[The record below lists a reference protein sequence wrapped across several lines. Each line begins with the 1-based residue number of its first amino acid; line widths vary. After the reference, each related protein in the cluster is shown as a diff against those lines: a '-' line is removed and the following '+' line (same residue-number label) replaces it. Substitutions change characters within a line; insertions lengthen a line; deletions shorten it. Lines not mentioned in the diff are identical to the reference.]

1 MTLADRGDTHGR
13 IAGVARIRILGIDPG
28 LNRTGFG
35 VIEADGNRLACID
48 AGVIRV
54 PAGPLAQR
62 MRVILEGLA
71 AVIATNVPQRAAIE
85 KVFVNVNPQSTLLLG
100 QARGAAI
107 CAAIAANLDVNEHT
121 ALQVKQAVVG
131 YGRADKRQ
139 VQVMVQRLL
148 CLEAVPAPDA
158 ADALACA
165 ICDAHGAGSRQ
176 SGNLARA
183 ASTRDRRSRAA
194 WRSLGE
200 RILRGAT

>member
-1 MTLADRGDTHGR
+1 M
-13 IAGVARIRILGIDPG
+13 ARIRILGIDPG

-35 VIEADGNRLACID
+35 VIEVDGNRLVCID
-48 AGVIRV
+48 AGVVRV
-54 PAGPLAQR
+54 PAGPLARR
-62 MRVILEGLA
+62 MRAILEGLA
-71 AVIATNVPQRAAIE
+71 SVIVTNAPQRAAIE
-85 KVFVNVNPQSTLLLG
+85 KVFVNVNRQSTLLLG

-107 CAAIAANLDVNEHT
+107 CAAIAADLEVNEHT

-131 YGRADKRQ
+131 YGRADKKQ

-148 CLEAVPAPDA
+148 CLGALPAPDA

-165 ICDAHGAGSRQ
+165 ICDAHGARLGQLNPVKR
-176 SGNLARA
+176 GG

-200 RILRGAT
+200 RLVRGAT

>member
-1 MTLADRGDTHGR
+1 
-13 IAGVARIRILGIDPG
+13 VARIRILGIDPG

-35 VIEADGNRLACID
+35 VIEVDGNRLACID

-71 AVIATNVPQRAAIE
+71 TVIATHVPQRAAIE
-85 KVFVNVNPQSTLLLG
+85 KVFVNINPQSTLLLG

-148 CLEAVPAPDA
+148 CLHAVPAPDA

-165 ICDAHGAGSRQ
+165 ICDAHGSGPRQ
-176 SGNLARA
+176 PDRPGRGAAARA
-183 ASTRDRRSRAA
+183 RRSRAA

-200 RILRGAT
+200 RLVREAT

>member
-1 MTLADRGDTHGR
+1 
-13 IAGVARIRILGIDPG
+13 VARIRILGIDPG

-35 VIEADGNRLACID
+35 VIEVDGSRLVFVD

-54 PAGPLAQR
+54 PAGSLPQR
-62 MRVILEGLA
+62 MRTILEGLRG
-71 AVIATNVPQRAAIE
+71 VIATTLPQRAAIE
-85 KVFVNVNPQSTLLLG
+85 KVFVNINPQSTLLLG

-107 CAAIAANLDVNEHT
+107 CAAIAADLDVNEHT

-131 YGRADKRQ
+131 YGRADKKQ

-165 ICDAHGAGSRQ
+165 ICDAHGSRLAA
-176 SGNLARA
+176 LARGGDEDVELFA
-183 ASTRDRRSRAA
+183 D
-194 WRSLGE
+194 LGLADV
-200 RILRGAT
+200 LRQPLRPQGALDHFLVR

>member
-1 MTLADRGDTHGR
+1 VT
-13 IAGVARIRILGIDPG
+13 RIRILGIDPG

-35 VIEADGNRLACID
+35 VIEADGNRLVCID

-54 PAGPLAQR
+54 PAGPLARR
-62 MRVILEGLA
+62 MRAILEGLG
-71 AVIATNVPQRAAIE
+71 AVIASSIPQRVAIE

-107 CAAIAANLDVNEHT
+107 CAAIAANLDVSEHT

-131 YGRADKRQ
+131 YGRADKKQ

-148 CLEAVPAPDA
+148 CLDALPAPDA

-165 ICDAHGAGSRQ
+165 ICDAHGARLQQLGQVRR
-176 SGNLARA
+176 GA
-183 ASTRDRRSRAA
+183 AVRDRRSRAA

-200 RILRGAT
+200 RLLRGAT